1 MKGLGTIIWL
11 QLLGIISAVTAINPQ
26 FQRVTGKITAGGAHQ
41 VEWTET
47 GLGNNQNI
55 NYRIEAGAASTWA
68 CFNNAGKISNKQ
80 NFREPV
86 EKSVTHN
93 SGKNGRVDAVE
104 IIGPVPPSSG
114 FSCPPG
120 QDTFLLGV
128 SQPPGKQLR
137 LRAQLF
143 GGEFSTPDSYC
154 GKPSKIRTRFL
165 NAANIF
171 SERLVHTP
179 NAFRR
184 QYCMRFCGIHSKV
197 SSSGVVLPK
206 KEVAE
211 RLVEEPYGSVRLSR
225 DVKHCMEIGK
235 PTADI
240 VYLHAKKSC
249 QRRSWK
255 RGGEKN
261 NSAENLQQLVGIA
274 GDFTFVVPD

>member
-55 NYRIEAGAASTWA
+55 NYRIEAGASSTWA
-68 CFNNAGKISNKQ
+68 CFINAGKISNKQ

-128 SQPPGKQLR
+128 SYANVMVTDTTNGVKESETV
-137 LRAQLF
+137 F
-143 GGEFSTPDSYC
+143 SYYVGE
-154 GKPSKIRTRFL
+154 
-165 NAANIF
+165 
-171 SERLVHTP
+171 
-179 NAFRR
+179 
-184 QYCMRFCGIHSKV
+184 Q
-197 SSSGVVLPK
+197 
-206 KEVAE
+206 
-211 RLVEEPYGSVRLSR
+211 
-225 DVKHCMEIGK
+225 
-235 PTADI
+235 
-240 VYLHAKKSC
+240 
-249 QRRSWK
+249 
-255 RGGEKN
+255 KN
-261 NSAENLQQLVGIA
+261 FAHRIMV
-274 GDFTFVVPD
+274 T